1 MTLYILQNTLQRK
14 RLKTQSQK
22 DVKDVEDVAL
32 VFWCG
37 VTAISWSLVYV
48 KACCLENTLHI
59 LHIHLAGCFHGL
71 AERDVR
77 DSTPFAFPISAALTG
92 SPESR

>member
-1 MTLYILQNTLQRK
+1 MTLDILQNTLQRK

-48 KACCLENTLHI
+48 KACCLENTLHT
-59 LHIHLAGCFHGL
+59 LHIHLAVFFSWACRRGC
-71 AERDVR
+71 
-77 DSTPFAFPISAALTG
+77 T
-92 SPESR
+92 